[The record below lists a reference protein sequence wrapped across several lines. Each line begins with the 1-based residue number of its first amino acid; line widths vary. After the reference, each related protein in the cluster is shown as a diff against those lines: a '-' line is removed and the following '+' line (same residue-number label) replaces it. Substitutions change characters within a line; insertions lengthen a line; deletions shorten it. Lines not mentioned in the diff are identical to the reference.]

1 MVKNSSLIIQN
12 GEYITEAGCQSRVGL
27 GTLTVTAKDIYFL
40 VQILRAEGVG
50 IRKFFFT
57 FSSYI
62 KHLLFLKNKSYP
74 YMRRKLSLY
83 IRLTRAFCQ
92 IVFS

>member
-12 GEYITEAGCQSRVGL
+12 GEYITEAGCQIGVGL
-27 GTLTVTAKDIYFL
+27 GTLTITAKDIYFL

-50 IRKFFFT
+50 ITQFFFT

-62 KHLLFLKNKSYP
+62 KYLLFLKNKSYP

-83 IRLTRAFCQ
+83 IRLTRDFCQ
-92 IVFS
+92 IVFN